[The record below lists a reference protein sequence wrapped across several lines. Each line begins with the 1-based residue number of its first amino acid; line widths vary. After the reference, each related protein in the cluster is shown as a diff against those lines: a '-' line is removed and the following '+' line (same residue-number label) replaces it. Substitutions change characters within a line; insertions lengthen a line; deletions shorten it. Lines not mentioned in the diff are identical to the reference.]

1 MFILVFEVKKTGI
14 VVDITSLYDLEIAG
28 AISGSTA
35 LFFDDNNGKFDRIN
49 SQDCFNQRTHA
60 NEMLN
65 GLRYFERGSKEG
77 SRYRV
82 RYAFEIVDLIR
93 WTRIERSI
101 YMGKSRYVSYGS
113 MSAGLM
119 QTDLCNFFE
128 RRSSITYFIRLLH
141 L

>member
-1 MFILVFEVKKTGI
+1 VKKTGV

-77 SRYRV
+77 SLYFIYLYHKR
-82 RYAFEIVDLIR
+82 FKFR
-93 WTRIERSI
+93 WTCIKRSV
-101 YMGKSRYVSYGS
+101 YMGKS
-113 MSAGLM
+113 
-119 QTDLCNFFE
+119 
-128 RRSSITYFIRLLH
+128 
-141 L
+141 

>member
-1 MFILVFEVKKTGI
+1 MKKTGV

-77 SRYRV
+77 YSYIESIFITQSLISRRTS
-82 RYAFEIVDLIR
+82 IK
-93 WTRIERSI
+93 RSI
-101 YMGKSRYVSYGS
+101 YMGKSGYDSNGS
-113 MSAGLM
+113 LFTRFM
-119 QTDLCNFFE
+119 
-128 RRSSITYFIRLLH
+128 
-141 L
+141 

>member
-1 MFILVFEVKKTGI
+1 MRNFQVKKTGI
-14 VVDITSLYDLEIAG
+14 VVDITSLYDMEIAG

-77 SRYRV
+77 CPRV
-82 RYAFEIVDLIR
+82 NSFVDLICMMMNR
-93 WTRIERSI
+93 WTSIERSV
-101 YMGKSRYVSYGS
+101 YLGES
-113 MSAGLM
+113 
-119 QTDLCNFFE
+119 
-128 RRSSITYFIRLLH
+128 
-141 L
+141 